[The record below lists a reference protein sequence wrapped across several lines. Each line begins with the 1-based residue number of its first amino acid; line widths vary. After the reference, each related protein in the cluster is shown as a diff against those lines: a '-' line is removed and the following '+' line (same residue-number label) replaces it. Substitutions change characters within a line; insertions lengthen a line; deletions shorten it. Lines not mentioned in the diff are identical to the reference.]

1 MTEITRQYLDG
12 LEANILQNLEKS
24 TMEAAMYRGSLNF
37 LLFLKQQLLVVE
49 NVPMPSPNTPADPGP
64 EEVNDEVPF

>member
-24 TMEAAMYRGSLNF
+24 TMEAAMYKGSLNF
-37 LLFLKQQLLVVE
+37 LHFLKQQLLVVPPV
-49 NVPMPSPNTPADPGP
+49 VPTGDPGLP
-64 EEVNDEVPF
+64 EKASQ